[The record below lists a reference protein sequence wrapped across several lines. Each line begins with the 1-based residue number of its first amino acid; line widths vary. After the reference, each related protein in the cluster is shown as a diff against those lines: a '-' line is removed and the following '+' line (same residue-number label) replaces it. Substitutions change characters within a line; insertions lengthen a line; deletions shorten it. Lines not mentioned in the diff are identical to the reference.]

1 MRQVN
6 RSTNAFD
13 AFHTFRPPSLP
24 PQGLLA
30 PLRKQSDHCNRAGIP
45 TNRERECEARAPEA
59 SLPLSLLPSLARP
72 RRGRRS
78 WLTHGDFLPFALP
91 SLLPALL
98 TLTAPSPPS
107 RVSQWRRLQNREEP
121 QGFRERREPG
131 NWPGQWSGIRHV
143 MERAASAKWRTE
155 DGGRGRKRRSRQ
167 S

>member
-1 MRQVN
+1 MQLLG
-6 RSTNAFD
+6 FD
-13 AFHTFRPPSLP
+13 AFHTFRPPK
-24 PQGLLA
+24 GLLG
-30 PLRKQSDHCNRAGIP
+30 PLRKQSDQCNRAVGRAYRP
-45 TNRERECEARAPEA
+45 TEKESARRRARALEA
-59 SLPLSLLPSLARP
+59 PLPLSLLPSLARP

-98 TLTAPSPPS
+98 TLTAPSPPP

-131 NWPGQWSGIRHV
+131 NRPGQWSGIRHV
-143 MERAASAKWRTE
+143 MEGASERPRPS
-155 DGGRGRKRRSRQ
+155 GGRGRKGKSRQ